1 MCKHLSKFKQTQIII
16 MVFVLFGLTQ
26 SMLAQKQDITGTV
39 KSESGEVLP
48 GVTILTKESKSTGTA
63 TDFDGNF
70 SLKVPEKVNT
80 LIFSYVGF
88 KTQEVLIAGRAVVNV
103 NLVAEENELDE
114 VVVVGYGTQKRR
126 DVTGAIASIKATELE
141 RTVNA
146 NLGDAL
152 QGRVAGVQVLSE
164 DGTPG
169 GGFKINIRG
178 ASSISG
184 STRFTIFLIT
194 SCVINSSS
202 MITAVFILIKW
213 II

>member
-88 KTQEVLIAGRAVVNV
+88 TTRQAIVDELAKYGVIVPEVPEEKKAAMEAIEKEVAMASNV
-103 NLVAEENELDE
+103 ESEE
-114 VVVVGYGTQKRR
+114 
-126 DVTGAIASIKATELE
+126 
-141 RTVNA
+141 
-146 NLGDAL
+146 
-152 QGRVAGVQVLSE
+152 
-164 DGTPG
+164 
-169 GGFKINIRG
+169 
-178 ASSISG
+178 
-184 STRFTIFLIT
+184 
-194 SCVINSSS
+194 
-202 MITAVFILIKW
+202 
-213 II
+213 